1 LSFRGGERAEG
12 KTSGPPAG
20 TPEVIQML
28 LLLMYSDLV
37 MQNLV
42 LWSKITTK
50 MPYEIYA
57 IANLAEILLD
67 IYR

>member
-1 LSFRGGERAEG
+1 
-12 KTSGPPAG
+12 
-20 TPEVIQML
+20 
-28 LLLMYSDLV
+28 MYSDLV